1 MEKLRIRKFL
11 TDKKLNGHKIYID
24 TFNNSVKCYDLE
36 KLILEYVNKNT
47 PKIMGKNYFNPCPCC
62 NKPRNLFER
71 RQK

>member
-47 PKIMGKNYFNPCPCC
+47 PKCTSVALAHNG
-62 NKPRNLFER
+62 LSVGAVH
-71 RQK
+71 